1 MTGRPI
7 RKRIRLDHAA
17 YAIPGSVWHVS
28 TNTVNRIP
36 AFRDAEM
43 AAIVV
48 ESISFQCAKGNAD
61 LLLYCVMSDHV
72 HLVVSIG
79 EQDLITILQ
88 RFKSYTGHVWMKR
101 TGRKPLWQESFH
113 DHGVRRTENMDE
125 LIKYVIENPQE
136 AGLVSDWQDY
146 PWIGGSL
153 LEDR

>member
-1 MTGRPI
+1 
-7 RKRIRLDHAA
+7 
-17 YAIPGSVWHVS
+17 
-28 TNTVNRIP
+28 
-36 AFRDAEM
+36 M

-61 LLLYCVMSDHV
+61 LLLYCVMPDHV

-79 EQDLITILQ
+79 KQDLITILQ
-88 RFKSYTGHVWMKR
+88 RFKSYTGHIWTKR
-101 TGRKPLWQESFH
+101 TGRKPLWQGSFH

-125 LIKYVIENPQE
+125 LIKYVVENPLH